1 MTERYI
7 SNYDIEYPPFSKN
20 HDSTMPEG
28 SKAPE
33 TTGSSTGLSATPN
46 YYFKV
51 PTIQADDISKLEGQE
66 NYEEWAAEVSM
77 VLEAIGALNIVCDGQ
92 ELDDGA
98 SEDEKHYFKAIHSQA
113 RLLLVQSVEKEIKPS
128 IIKIKSCH
136 DIWTYLSTAFYR
148 DTAIDAIGQM
158 KTVFSSIGEKFD
170 PSQAIGT
177 FISLFE
183 TEWTSLSSLTSTAT
197 SDYFKLFQKL
207 LSSDEFKRDI
217 LLTHLI
223 HHIPQI
229 VDNITLRE
237 YKTFVEVKKKLLSTS
252 LSTQQESAFY
262 TGNNNKQ
269 NTKKPKSDAKNAKDT
284 KDKTCTWCANH
295 HPRIQKGHL

>member
-1 MTERYI
+1 
-7 SNYDIEYPPFSKN
+7 
-20 HDSTMPEG
+20 
-28 SKAPE
+28 
-33 TTGSSTGLSATPN
+33 
-46 YYFKV
+46 
-51 PTIQADDISKLEGQE
+51 
-66 NYEEWAAEVSM
+66 M

-128 IIKIKSCH
+128 IIKIKSYS

-197 SDYFKLFQKL
+197 SNYFKLFHKL
-207 LSSDEFKRDI
+207 LSSDEFKRDV

-252 LSTQQESAFY
+252 LST
-262 TGNNNKQ
+262 
-269 NTKKPKSDAKNAKDT
+269 
-284 KDKTCTWCANH
+284 
-295 HPRIQKGHL
+295 